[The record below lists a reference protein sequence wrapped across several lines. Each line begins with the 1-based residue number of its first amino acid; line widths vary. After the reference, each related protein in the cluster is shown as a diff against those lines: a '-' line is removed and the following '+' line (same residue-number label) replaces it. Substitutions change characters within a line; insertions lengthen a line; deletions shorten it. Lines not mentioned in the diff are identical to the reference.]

1 MNEEKITTEF
11 IQHKNGFTIAKS
23 DLTTGKVVI
32 NNIEI
37 TSIEDWNKVTH
48 SIVELQQENA
58 RLKDKNDKIEK
69 WLKYKA
75 EALDTF
81 DIPKRKETGAFWF
94 TTRGEIDGLLE
105 LLKEN

>member
-1 MNEEKITTEF
+1 MNEKYIKEYEEMSLCDF
-11 IQHKNGFTIAKS
+11 ADELVEPLFTIKQ
-23 DLTTGKVVI
+23 DLTKTIYIHYANERDK
-32 NNIEI
+32 NEQL
-37 TSIEDWNKVTH
+37 K
-48 SIVELQQENA
+48 QENA

>member
-1 MNEEKITTEF
+1 MNEEKTTTEF

-58 RLKDKNDKIEK
+58 RLKEDIKNIINILRKNCDDLEATEEEFESLYK
-69 WLKYKA
+69 WQN
-75 EALDTF
+75 
-81 DIPKRKETGAFWF
+81 
-94 TTRGEIDGLLE
+94 
-105 LLKEN
+105 LKEN

>member
-11 IQHKNGFTIAKS
+11 IQHKNGITIAKS
-23 DLTTGKVVI
+23 DLITGKVVI

-58 RLKDKNDKIEK
+58 RLKDKLKDIEK
-69 WLKYKA
+69 ILNSNHDVEHIYC
-75 EALDTF
+75 ALSQYLNIF
-81 DIPKRKETGAFWF
+81 DYEL
-94 TTRGEIDGLLE
+94 DLE
-105 LLKEN
+105 DYLKEN

>member
-58 RLKDKNDKIEK
+58 RLKDKIKKSFKIVDDKLTNLN
-69 WLKYKA
+69 LKYGVNN
-75 EALDTF
+75 EFREEYDEL
-81 DIPKRKETGAFWF
+81 W
-94 TTRGEIDGLLE
+94 EI
-105 LLKEN
+105 LKEN

>member
-1 MNEEKITTEF
+1 MNEKIGRYTEDE
-11 IQHKNGFTIAKS
+11 ILEHLTEGEGRGFLGRSMYDAIFDKIHALKTENEQLK
-23 DLTTGKVVI
+23 
-32 NNIEI
+32 
-37 TSIEDWNKVTH
+37 
-48 SIVELQQENA
+48 QENA
-58 RLKDKNDKIEK
+58 RLKDKIEKIEE

-105 LLKEN
+105 LLKEK